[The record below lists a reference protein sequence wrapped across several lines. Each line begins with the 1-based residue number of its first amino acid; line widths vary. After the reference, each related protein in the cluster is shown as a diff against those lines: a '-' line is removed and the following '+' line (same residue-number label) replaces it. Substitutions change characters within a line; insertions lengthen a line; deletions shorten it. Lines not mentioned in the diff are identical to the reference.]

1 LYRFKQITFAAA
13 AVAATVLTAAPA
25 VAQELPKT
33 IAWSAYGVGG
43 ASYNQAVAIGKA
55 MKEELG
61 VNLRILPGK
70 NDIARTIPA
79 RAGQVH
85 AIAGGV
91 ASYFAQEGVFDF
103 AGADWGPQPIRIVMT
118 SIGDTNLGLGVA
130 NDIGV
135 QTLADLKGKRVA
147 YIKAAAALNYNTEVL
162 LASAGLSWDDVEVV
176 EFSGFGDSWDGII
189 SGQVD
194 AAFALMA
201 TGRAYQ
207 LEASP
212 RGLIWPEIPQE
223 DTKAWEILKAK
234 APYFV
239 YSTGTEGAGVSPEKP
254 HHGALY
260 PMPQLMVY
268 DTQDADL
275 VYAMTKAMVDLFPKY
290 KDGAPG
296 ASGWALERQN
306 FMWAVP
312 YHDGAIR
319 FFKEKGVWTDEM
331 QAHNDKLIERQ
342 QVLAQAWTA
351 FKATPA
357 AAQKG
362 EGFEA
367 AWLEARAA
375 ALTEAGL
382 EPVFK

>member
-1 LYRFKQITFAAA
+1 MYRFSQTKFA
-13 AVAATVLTAAPA
+13 VTTLAATLLTAVPA
-25 VAQELPKT
+25 AAQELPKT
-33 IAWSAYGVGG
+33 MAWSSYGVGG

-55 MKEELG
+55 MKQELG

-103 AGADWGPQPIRIVMT
+103 AAADWGPQPMRIVMT

-135 QTLADLKGKRVA
+135 ETLADLKGKRVA
-147 YIKAAAALNYNTEVL
+147 RIKAAASLNYNTEAL
-162 LASAGLSWDDVEVV
+162 LASAGLTWDDVEVV

-189 SGQVD
+189 SNQVD

-212 RGLIWPEIPQE
+212 RGLIWPEIPE
-223 DTKAWEILKAK
+223 GDTEAWEILKAK
-234 APYFV
+234 APYYI
-239 YSTGTEGAGVSPEKP
+239 YSVGTEGAGVTPEKP

-268 DTQDADL
+268 ENQDEDL
-275 VYAMTKAMVDLFPKY
+275 VYAMTKAMVDLFPHY

-306 FMWAVP
+306 FTWAVP

-319 FFKEKGVWTDEM
+319 FFRERGVWTDEM

-342 QVLAQAWTA
+342 NVLAGAWTA
-351 FKATPA
+351 FKETAGDLS
-357 AAQKG
+357 G
-362 EGFEA
+362 EAFEQ
-367 AWLEARAA
+367 AWLDARAE
-375 ALTEAGL
+375 ALTGAGM
-382 EPVFK
+382 EPVFE

>member
-1 LYRFKQITFAAA
+1 MKRYSKTAFAAA
-13 AVAATVLTAAPA
+13 ALATTILGTASLS
-25 VAQELPKT
+25 AQELPKT
-33 IAWSAYGVGG
+33 IAWSSYGVGG

-79 RAGQVH
+79 RAGKVH

-103 AGADWGPQPIRIVMT
+103 SGSDWGPQPIRIVMT

-135 QTLADLKGKRVA
+135 KTLADLKGKRVA
-147 YIKAAAALNYNTEVL
+147 RIKAAAALNYNTEAL
-162 LASAGLSWDDVEVV
+162 LASAGLTWDDVEVV

-189 SGQVD
+189 SGKVD

-212 RGLIWPEIPQE
+212 RGLIWPEVPE
-223 DTKAWEILKAK
+223 SDTKAWAALKAK

-239 YSTGTEGAGVSPEKP
+239 YSVGTEGAGVSPEKP

-268 DTQDADL
+268 ANQDDDL
-275 VYAMTKAMVDLFPKY
+275 VYAMTKAMVDLYPSY

-306 FMWAVP
+306 FKWAVP

-319 FFKEKGVWTDEM
+319 LFKEKGVWTDEM
-331 QAHNDKLIERQ
+331 QAHNDGLIKRQ
-342 QVLAQAWTA
+342 DVLAAAWTD
-351 FKATPA
+351 FKAGA
-357 AAQKG
+357 GADLSGDA
-362 EGFEA
+362 FEK

-375 ALTEAGL
+375 ALTEAGM

>member
-1 LYRFKQITFAAA
+1 MYRFSQTKFA
-13 AVAATVLTAAPA
+13 VTTLAATLLTAVPA
-25 VAQELPKT
+25 AAQELPKT
-33 IAWSAYGVGG
+33 MAWSSYGVGG

-55 MKEELG
+55 MKQELG

-103 AGADWGPQPIRIVMT
+103 AAADWGPQPMRIVMT

-135 QTLADLKGKRVA
+135 ETLADLKGKRVA
-147 YIKAAAALNYNTEVL
+147 RIKAAASLNYNTEAL
-162 LASAGLSWDDVEVV
+162 LASAGLTWDDVEVV

-189 SGQVD
+189 SNQVD

-212 RGLIWPEIPQE
+212 RGLIWPEIPEE
-223 DTKAWEILKAK
+223 DTEAWEILKAK
-234 APYFV
+234 APYYI
-239 YSTGTEGAGVSPEKP
+239 YSVGTEGAGVTPEKP

-268 DTQDADL
+268 ENQDEDL
-275 VYAMTKAMVDLFPKY
+275 VYAMTKAMVDLFPHY

-306 FMWAVP
+306 FTWAVP

-319 FFKEKGVWTDEM
+319 FFRERGVWTDEM

-342 QVLAQAWTA
+342 NVLADAWTA
-351 FKATPA
+351 FKETAGDLS
-357 AAQKG
+357 G
-362 EGFEA
+362 EAFEQ
-367 AWLEARAA
+367 AWLDARAE
-375 ALTEAGL
+375 ALTGAGM
-382 EPVFK
+382 EPVFE

>member
-1 LYRFKQITFAAA
+1 MYRFTQITFAAA
-13 AVAATVLTAAPA
+13 AVAATILGTAPI

-33 IAWSAYGVGG
+33 IAWTAYGVGG

-103 AGADWGPQPIRIVMT
+103 AAADWGPQPIRIVMT

-135 QTLADLKGKRVA
+135 KTLADLKGKRVA
-147 YIKAAAALNYNTEVL
+147 HIKAAAALNYNTEAL
-162 LASAGLSWDDVEVV
+162 LASAGLTWDDVEVV

-189 SGQVD
+189 SGKVD

-207 LEASP
+207 LAASP
-212 RGLIWPEIPQE
+212 RGLIWPELPQD
-223 DTKAWEILKAK
+223 DTEAWAVLKAM
-234 APYFV
+234 APYYV
-239 YSTGTEGAGVSPEKP
+239 YSTGTEGAGVSPQKP

-268 DTQDADL
+268 ENQDTDL
-275 VYAMTKAMVDLFPKY
+275 VYAMTKAMVDLFPHY

-306 FMWAVP
+306 FTWAVP

-319 FFKEKGVWTDEM
+319 LFKEKGVWTDDM

-342 QVLAQAWTA
+342 QVLARAWA
-351 FKATPA
+351 DFKATPA
-357 AAQKG
+357 ANRDRDAFG
-362 EGFEA
+362 A
-367 AWLEARAA
+367 AWLEARAT
-375 ALTEAGL
+375 ALTAAGL